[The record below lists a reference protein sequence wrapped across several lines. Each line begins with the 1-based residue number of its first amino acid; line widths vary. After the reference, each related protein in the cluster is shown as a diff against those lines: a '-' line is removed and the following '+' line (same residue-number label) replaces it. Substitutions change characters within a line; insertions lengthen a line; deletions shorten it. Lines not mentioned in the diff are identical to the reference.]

1 MAFWWALQHSFIP
14 FIVEWRYVIWRFL
27 FFLPGVLVF
36 LLIYVRIRRLPPL
49 ILAHWA
55 MDLMAAIFTLK
66 F

>member
-1 MAFWWALQHSFIP
+1 VAFWWALQHSFIP